1 MGKSGA
7 YFVIDDLSLHAAVS
21 FFSNEQD
28 CNILKTSN
36 WIRNELSVE
45 ALICLNG
52 VSTKTWAKTSFLSPF
67 VTGQFDKTFTN
78 VAIVFRL

>member
-7 YFVIDDLSLHAAVS
+7 YFVIDDLSPCS
-21 FFSNEQD
+21 SFFFSNEQD

-36 WIRNELSVE
+36 WNQNELSVE
-45 ALICLNG
+45 ALICLYG
-52 VSTKTWAKTSFLSPF
+52 VSTKPWTETSFLSPF